1 MADRS
6 SFGSRGGGGPSSGRP
21 SRGAGSLTVHLADE
35 LDVYFN
41 EVAHGRPVGF
51 VASPKWKPR
60 TDVYE
65 TDHELVVHMDIAGMR
80 AEDFNVELND
90 GILKISGARTTHQQG
105 KRHYHAMEVQIGPFE
120 RRFRLPVVVDPASAR
135 ATYEHGFLEIRLAK
149 QPPRSSGAHSVR
161 VGSSP

>member
-1 MADRS
+1 MGD
-6 SFGSRGGGGPSSGRP
+6 SGLPPNRP
-21 SRGAGSLTVHLADE
+21 SRGSGSLTVHLADE

-65 TDHELVVHMDIAGMR
+65 TDNELIVHMDIAGMQ
-80 AEDFNVELND
+80 AVDFSVELDD
-90 GILKISGARTTHQQG
+90 GILRIAGERTTRQPGSG

-120 RRFRLPVVVDPASAR
+120 RRFRLPVVVDPASIK

-149 QPPRSSGAHSVR
+149 QPPRSSGAQSVR
-161 VGSSP
+161 VT

>member
-1 MADRS
+1 M
-6 SFGSRGGGGPSSGRP
+6 
-21 SRGAGSLTVHLADE
+21 HLADE

-65 TDHELVVHMDIAGMR
+65 TEEELIVHMDIAGMQ
-80 AEDFNVELND
+80 AEDFSVELD
-90 GILKISGARTTHQQG
+90 EGILRISGERTTRQQTGGG

-120 RRFRLPVVVDPASAR
+120 RRFRLPVVVDPSSIKAK
-135 ATYEHGFLEIRLAK
+135 YEHGFLEVRLAK
-149 QPPRSSGAHSVR
+149 QPPRSSGAQSVR
-161 VGSSP
+161 VT

>member
-1 MADRS
+1 
-6 SFGSRGGGGPSSGRP
+6 
-21 SRGAGSLTVHLADE
+21 VHLADE

-60 TDVYE
+60 TDVFE
-65 TDHELVVHMDIAGMR
+65 TDSELIVHMDIAGVR
-80 AEDFNVELND
+80 AEDFSVELD
-90 GILKISGARTTHQQG
+90 EGILRVSGERTTRQPGSG

-120 RRFRLPVVVDPASAR
+120 RRFRLPVVVDPSSIK

-149 QPPRSSGAHSVR
+149 QPPRSSGLQTVR
-161 VGSSP
+161 VT

>member
-1 MADRS
+1 MADS
-6 SFGSRGGGGPSSGRP
+6 GPPIPPSPPNRP
-21 SRGAGSLTVHLADE
+21 SRGSGSLTVHLADE

-65 TDHELVVHMDIAGMR
+65 TDDELIVHMDIAGMQ
-80 AEDFNVELND
+80 ADDFSVELND
-90 GILKISGARTTHQQG
+90 GILRISGERTTRHHAGG
-105 KRHYHAMEVQIGPFE
+105 KRHYHSMEVQIGPFE
-120 RRFRLPVVVDPASAR
+120 RRFRLPVVVDPASIR

-149 QPPRSSGAHSVR
+149 QPPRSSGAQSVR
-161 VGSSP
+161 VT

>member
-1 MADRS
+1 MAD
-6 SFGSRGGGGPSSGRP
+6 SGFTPPNRP
-21 SRGAGSLTVHLADE
+21 SRGSGSLTVHLADE

-65 TDHELVVHMDIAGMR
+65 TEEELIVHMDIAGMQ
-80 AEDFNVELND
+80 AGDFQVEVD
-90 GILKISGARTTHQQG
+90 EGILKIAGERMARQHG
-105 KRHYHAMEVQIGPFE
+105 RRHYHSMEVQIGPFE
-120 RRFRLPVVVDPASAR
+120 RRFRLPVVVDPASIR

-149 QPPRSSGAHSVR
+149 QPPRSSGAQSVR
-161 VGSSP
+161 VT

>member
-1 MADRS
+1 MAD
-6 SFGSRGGGGPSSGRP
+6 SGLPNRP
-21 SRGAGSLTVHLADE
+21 SRGSGSLTVHLADE

-65 TDHELVVHMDIAGMR
+65 TDTELVVHMDIAGMR
-80 AEDFNVELND
+80 AEDFKVEVD
-90 GILKISGARTTHQQG
+90 EGILKISGERTALRQQG

-120 RRFRLPVVVDPASAR
+120 RRFRLPVIVDPASIR
-135 ATYEHGFLEIRLAK
+135 ATYEQGFLEVRLAK
-149 QPPRSSGAHSVR
+149 QPPRSSGAQSVR
-161 VGSSP
+161 VT

>member
-1 MADRS
+1 MADS
-6 SFGSRGGGGPSSGRP
+6 VFSPPPNRP
-21 SRGAGSLTVHLADE
+21 SRGSGSLTVHLADE

-65 TDHELVVHMDIAGMR
+65 TDDELIVHMDIAGMK
-80 AEDFNVELND
+80 ADDFSVELDD
-90 GILKISGARTTHQQG
+90 GILKISGERTASAREQG
-105 KRHYHAMEVQIGPFE
+105 KRHYHSMEVQIGPFE
-120 RRFRLPVVVDPASAR
+120 RRFRLPVVVDPASIR

-149 QPPRSSGAHSVR
+149 QPPRSSGAQSVR
-161 VGSSP
+161 VT

>member
-1 MADRS
+1 
-6 SFGSRGGGGPSSGRP
+6 
-21 SRGAGSLTVHLADE
+21 

-65 TDHELVVHMDIAGMR
+65 TDDELVVHMDIAGMQ
-80 AEDFNVELND
+80 AGDFTVELED
-90 GILKISGARTTHQQG
+90 GILRIAGARSAAGQQG

-120 RRFRLPVVVDPASAR
+120 RRFRLPVVVDPASIR

-149 QPPRSSGAHSVR
+149 QPPRSSGAQSVR
-161 VGSSP
+161 VT

>member
-1 MADRS
+1 MGD
-6 SFGSRGGGGPSSGRP
+6 SGFTPPNRP
-21 SRGAGSLTVHLADE
+21 SRGSGSLTVHLADE

-65 TDHELVVHMDIAGMR
+65 TDEELIVHMDIAGMQ
-80 AEDFNVELND
+80 AGDFQVEVD
-90 GILKISGARTTHQQG
+90 EGILKIAGERTPRQQG
-105 KRHYHAMEVQIGPFE
+105 RRHYHSMEVQIGPFE
-120 RRFRLPVVVDPASAR
+120 RRFRLPVVVDPASIR

-149 QPPRSSGAHSVR
+149 QPPRSSGAQSVR
-161 VGSSP
+161 VT